1 MKITAVVVTYN
12 RKELL
17 KRVVGC
23 LKDISMLSSIVVVNN
38 GSTDGTDLWLAS
50 QSGLDVIT
58 QPNVGGSG
66 GFYTGIKH
74 AYDQG
79 SDWIWCMDD
88 DVFPTPNCLTELLS
102 TLHSQPSTLNAQRST
117 LNAQRSTLNA
127 QPPIGILCP
136 RRIQSGEVFVNEC
149 RKIDTSHTFASMHQG
164 RLTADVK
171 EPIDIEGMVFEGP
184 LISRK
189 VVEKIGFPNK
199 DLFIF
204 YDDTDYSLRA
214 VKAGFRVVY
223 VPNAIMEKEKF
234 FSNDTWT
241 VKQQKKKWK
250 RRYQVRNS
258 AYFNHHYGTTFGVR
272 YVRTL
277 ISLIGY
283 LAAAFWLTIT
293 RRGYSWQDIRNLW
306 LAYKDGIN
314 DRLGRY

>member
-17 KRVVGC
+17 KRVIGC
-23 LKDISMLSSIVVVNN
+23 LKDISALSSVVVVNN
-38 GSTDGTDLWLAS
+38 GSTDGTGQWLDE
-50 QSGLDVIT
+50 QTGIEVIT

-74 AYDQG
+74 AYEAG
-79 SDWIWCMDD
+79 ADWIWCMDD
-88 DVFPTPNCLTELLS
+88 DVFPEPDCLSELLKVALGQE
-102 TLHSQPSTLNAQRST
+102 TAAP
-117 LNAQRSTLNA
+117 

-136 RRIQSGEVFVNEC
+136 RRIQAGEVFVNEC
-149 RKIDTSHTFASMHQG
+149 RRIDTSRTFASMHQG

-171 EPIDIEGMVFEGP
+171 EPVDIEGMVFEGP
-184 LISRK
+184 LIRRE
-189 VVEKIGFPNK
+189 VVGSIGFPNK

-223 VPNAIMEKEKF
+223 VPDAIMQKEKF
-234 FSNDTWT
+234 FSEDTWAE
-241 VKQQKKKWK
+241 KQKKKKWK

-272 YVRTL
+272 YIRTL
-277 ISLIGY
+277 TSLAGY
-283 LAAAFWLTIT
+283 LATALWLTIG
-293 RRGYSWQDIRNLW
+293 RRGYRWKDIGNLW
-306 LAYKDGIN
+306 AAYKDGIN
-314 DRLGRY
+314 ERLGRY

>member
-17 KRVVGC
+17 KRVIGC
-23 LKDISMLSSIVVVNN
+23 LKDISALSSVVVVNN
-38 GSTDGTDLWLAS
+38 GSTDGTGQWLDE
-50 QSGLDVIT
+50 QTGIEVIT

-74 AYDQG
+74 AYEAG
-79 SDWIWCMDD
+79 ADWIWCMDD
-88 DVFPTPNCLTELLS
+88 DVFPEPDCLSELLKVALGQE
-102 TLHSQPSTLNAQRST
+102 TAAP
-117 LNAQRSTLNA
+117 

-136 RRIQSGEVFVNEC
+136 RRIQAGEVFVNEC
-149 RKIDTSHTFASMHQG
+149 RRIDTARTFASMHQG

-171 EPIDIEGMVFEGP
+171 EPVDIEGMVFEGP
-184 LISRK
+184 LIRRE
-189 VVEKIGFPNK
+189 VVGSIGFPNK

-223 VPNAIMEKEKF
+223 VPDAIMQKEKF
-234 FSNDTWT
+234 FSEDTWAE
-241 VKQQKKKWK
+241 KQKKKKWK

-272 YVRTL
+272 YIRTL
-277 ISLIGY
+277 TSLAGY
-283 LAAAFWLTIT
+283 LAAALWLTLC
-293 RRGYSWQDIRNLW
+293 RRGYGWKDIGNLW
-306 LAYKDGIN
+306 AAYKDGIN
-314 DRLGRY
+314 ERLGRY

>member
-1 MKITAVVVTYN
+1 MNISAVVVTYN

-17 KRVVGC
+17 KRVIGC
-23 LKDISMLSSIVVVNN
+23 LKDISAMSSVVVVNN
-38 GSTDGTDLWLAS
+38 GSTDGTGQWLDE
-50 QSGLDVIT
+50 QTGIEVIT

-74 AYDQG
+74 AYEAG
-79 SDWIWCMDD
+79 ADWIWCMDD
-88 DVFPTPNCLTELLS
+88 DVFPEPDCLSELLKVALGQE
-102 TLHSQPSTLNAQRST
+102 TAAP
-117 LNAQRSTLNA
+117 

-136 RRIQSGEVFVNEC
+136 RRIQAGEVFVNEC
-149 RKIDTSHTFASMHQG
+149 RRIDTSRTFASMHQG

-171 EPIDIEGMVFEGP
+171 EPVDIEGMVFEGP
-184 LISRK
+184 LIRRE
-189 VVEKIGFPNK
+189 VVGSIGFPNK

-223 VPNAIMEKEKF
+223 VPDAIMQKEKF
-234 FSNDTWT
+234 FSEDTWAE
-241 VKQQKKKWK
+241 KQKKKKWK

-277 ISLIGY
+277 TSLAGY
-283 LAAAFWLTIT
+283 LATALWLTIG
-293 RRGYSWQDIRNLW
+293 RRGYRWKDIGNLW
-306 LAYKDGIN
+306 AAYKDGIN
-314 DRLGRY
+314 ERLGRY

>member
-17 KRVVGC
+17 RRVIGC
-23 LKDISMLSSIVVVNN
+23 LKDISALSSVVVVNN
-38 GSTDGTDLWLAS
+38 GSTDGTGQWLDE
-50 QSGLDVIT
+50 QTDIEVIT

-74 AYDQG
+74 AYEAG
-79 SDWIWCMDD
+79 ADWIWCMDD
-88 DVFPTPNCLTELLS
+88 DVFPEPDCLSELLKVALGQE
-102 TLHSQPSTLNAQRST
+102 TAAP
-117 LNAQRSTLNA
+117 

-136 RRIQSGEVFVNEC
+136 RRIQAGVVFVNEC
-149 RKIDTSHTFASMHQG
+149 RKIDTTHTFASMHQG

-171 EPIDIEGMVFEGP
+171 EPVDIEGMVFEGP
-184 LISRK
+184 LIRRE
-189 VVEKIGFPNK
+189 VVESIGFPNK

-223 VPNAIMEKEKF
+223 VPDAIMQKEKF
-234 FSNDTWT
+234 FSEDTWAE
-241 VKQQKKKWK
+241 KQKKKKWK

-272 YVRTL
+272 YIRTL
-277 ISLIGY
+277 TSLAGY
-283 LAAAFWLTIT
+283 LAAALWLTIG
-293 RRGYSWQDIRNLW
+293 RRGYGWKDIGNLW
-306 LAYKDGIN
+306 AAYKDGIN
-314 DRLGRY
+314 ERLGRY